1 MTLTPRQLEE
11 VMHFVGYLKSLPI
24 APQLQCESEEARQ
37 EVIKNALKL
46 LHKAG
51 TFSDIDDPV
60 EWQRE
65 VRAERFDR
73 DELHTRTHALDT
85 SGGTSINRQPFL

>member
-1 MTLTPRQLEE
+1 MGEVNVQLITEEINTLTPRQLEE

-24 APQLQCESEEARQ
+24 TPQCQDESEETRQ
-37 EVIKNALKL
+37 EVIKNSLKL

-65 VRAERFDR
+65 VRTDR
-73 DELHTRTHALDT
+73 QLPGRA
-85 SGGTSINRQPFL
+85 N